1 MSKVEG
7 RQLEEAQ
14 AQRYKQQETGRHGE
28 GGGKCRQFDVI
39 SSQEGVEGDAG
50 G

>member
-14 AQRYKQQETGRHGE
+14 AQRYKWQEMGR
-28 GGGKCRQFDVI
+28 GGG
-39 SSQEGVEGDAG
+39 G
-50 G
+50 GREVQTV